1 MRYVF
6 DNDLHIHSKISLCSN
21 DPEQTSERILNYAE
35 ENGLKTI
42 CLTDHYWDENVKTEQ
57 IDFYARQNFAHIN
70 VANPL
75 PEKEG
80 IKFLFGCETE
90 MDKNMTLGIAPET
103 FEKFDFVV
111 VPTTHFHFTG
121 FTIPESVVTP
131 KQKADFLIEK
141 LNALLNKDL
150 PFHKIGI
157 AHLTCGLIERNRESF
172 LEVISSLSD
181 KDLEAVFA
189 LAAKRG
195 VGIELNSDDMK
206 YTADEAE
213 IVLRPYRMAKKCG
226 CKFYMGSDAH
236 HPQGLSA
243 AKEIFEKAIDDLKLT
258 EDDKFR
264 LFM

>member
-21 DPEQTSERILNYAE
+21 DPEQTNERILNYAE

-42 CLTDHYWDENVKTEQ
+42 CLTDHYWDENVKAEV
-57 IDFYARQNFAHIN
+57 DGFYVRQNFAHIS
-70 VANPL
+70 AAKPL

-90 MDKNMTLGIAPET
+90 MDKNMTLGIAPES
-103 FEKFDFVV
+103 FEQFDFVV
-111 VPTTHFHFTG
+111 VPTTHFHFAG
-121 FTIPESVVTP
+121 FTIPESIVTP
-131 KQKADFLIEK
+131 KQKADFWGEK

-181 KDLEAVFA
+181 KDLESVFT

-206 YTADEAE
+206 YNADEAD
-213 IVLRPYRMAKKCG
+213 IVLRPYRTAKKCG

-243 AKEIFEKAIDDLKLT
+243 AKGIFEKAIDDLKLT

-264 LFM
+264 LS